1 MVNIMKPITQ
11 KMKKTNSYNLL
22 HDSKQD
28 VATLMQYCN
37 MLADK
42 INELNTELQETKD
55 ELKRVRKLAY
65 E

>member
-1 MVNIMKPITQ
+1 MKPITQ
-11 KMKKTNSYNLL
+11 KLRNTNNCNIL
-22 HDSKQD
+22 HDTRLD

-42 INELNTELQETKD
+42 VNELNEELQKTKE
-55 ELKRVRKLAY
+55 ELEKVRTLAY